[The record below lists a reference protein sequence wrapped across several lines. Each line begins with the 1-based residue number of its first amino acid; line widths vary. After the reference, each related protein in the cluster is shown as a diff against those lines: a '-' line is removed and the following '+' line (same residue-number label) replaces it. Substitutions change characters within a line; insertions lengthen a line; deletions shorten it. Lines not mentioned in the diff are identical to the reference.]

1 MGTVRALATTA
12 KQTLAERVG
21 LDPQK
26 LELLRDQLAPGAP
39 DTVLELYFERCRLA
53 GADPFARM
61 FYAQQRKVKE
71 GNDWKTR
78 WTIETTIDGLRSI
91 AEATGEYDGQSEP
104 VFAYDPKGAV
114 VSCSVTVWRKGMS
127 HGVTASAFFA
137 EFVQVN
143 RDGEPGPIWRKM
155 PRNQLA
161 KCTEAL
167 ALRKAFPRQLSGLYT
182 GDEMAQADNPTEQR
196 NVTPATAERKA
207 QESPAEAP
215 LDAPTGDNTPAQAS
229 ASHAASNHVETATP
243 GHDGA
248 ADAAQ
253 DDPTAPLTQVQYE
266 HLKPVV
272 DALPREIVAETLYAL
287 TGRVDDFTQL
297 FGVEAHA
304 AYVALRKVQIAL
316 AEAQP

>member
-1 MGTVRALATTA
+1 MGNVR
-12 KQTLAERVG
+12 TLAPTGAKTTLAQRVG

-91 AEATGEYDGQSEP
+91 AETTGEYDGQSEP
-104 VFAYDPKGAV
+104 VYAYGKDGAV
-114 VSCSVTVWRKGMS
+114 ISCSVTVWRKGMA
-127 HGVTASAFFA
+127 HGVTATAFFA
-137 EFVQVN
+137 EFVQVT
-143 RDGEPGPIWRKM
+143 RDGELGPVWKKM

-182 GDEMAQADNPTEQR
+182 GDEMAQADNPVEHR
-196 NVTPATAERKA
+196 NVTPANAAAEKP
-207 QESPAEAP
+207 QESPAKAP
-215 LDAPTGDNTPAQAS
+215 LDATARDNTPEPPATA
-229 ASHAASNHVETATP
+229 HAASNVVGTGTP
-243 GHDGA
+243 EDD
-248 ADAAQ
+248 DAME
-253 DDPTAPLTQVQYE
+253 PLTQAMY
-266 HLKPVV
+266 
-272 DALPREIVAETLYAL
+272 DALNPLIDVLPRDLVAETLWAL
-287 TGRVDDFTQL
+287 TGRTDDFTQL
-297 FGVEAHA
+297 YRCEAHA
-304 AYVALRKVQIAL
+304 AYVALRKAQIAHK
-316 AEAQP
+316 AQP